1 VPNARI
7 HSAQVVGENH
17 VRCFLEGADGQRL
30 KAIAFR
36 ARDTDLGKALLDDRG
51 VRLHV
56 AGKLRV
62 DQWGAKERV
71 QLIIDDAAH
80 AGG

>member
-1 VPNARI
+1 
-7 HSAQVVGENH
+7 
-17 VRCFLEGADGQRL
+17 
-30 KAIAFR
+30 
-36 ARDTDLGKALLDDRG
+36 

-62 DQWGAKERV
+62 DQWGARERV